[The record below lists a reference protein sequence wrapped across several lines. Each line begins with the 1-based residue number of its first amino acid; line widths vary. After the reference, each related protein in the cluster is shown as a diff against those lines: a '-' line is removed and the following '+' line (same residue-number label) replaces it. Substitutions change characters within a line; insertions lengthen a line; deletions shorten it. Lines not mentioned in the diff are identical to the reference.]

1 MQYRSG
7 QLSQALQSGN
17 SPARHSIQQ
26 PQQPQMQALPR
37 QIVEGRGNQ
46 RSPAAPAQRSPAAP
60 AQRSPAAPA
69 PLQQNAG
76 PTHNQMPE
84 VRIQAQQQMQVQR
97 PPAPPPAYQNI
108 APRGGRGV
116 GVGLAGQAQVL
127 GQPRVPG
134 GTIYGTT
141 PIQHVPVQQVMQR
154 PAGPMVTNYIASQAV
169 G

>member
-1 MQYRSG
+1 MQT
-7 QLSQALQSGN
+7 
-17 SPARHSIQQ
+17 
-26 PQQPQMQALPR
+26 LPR

-46 RSPAAPAQRSPAAP
+46 RSPAAPAQRSPAQP

-69 PLQQNAG
+69 PLQQNTG
-76 PTHNQMPE
+76 PPQNQITE

-97 PPAPPPAYQNI
+97 PQAPPPAYQNI

-116 GVGLAGQAQVL
+116 GLAGHAQILTV
-127 GQPRVPG
+127 PRVPG
-134 GTIYGTT
+134 GATYGIA
-141 PIQHVPVQQVMQR
+141 PQPLQHVPVQQVLQR

>member
-1 MQYRSG
+1 MQT
-7 QLSQALQSGN
+7 
-17 SPARHSIQQ
+17 
-26 PQQPQMQALPR
+26 LPR

-60 AQRSPAAPA
+60 A
-69 PLQQNAG
+69 PLQQNTG
-76 PTHNQMPE
+76 PPQNQITE

-97 PPAPPPAYQNI
+97 PQAPPPAYQNI

-116 GVGLAGQAQVL
+116 GLAGHAQILTV
-127 GQPRVPG
+127 PRVPG
-134 GTIYGTT
+134 GTAYGIA
-141 PIQHVPVQQVMQR
+141 PQPLQHVPVQQVLQR

>member
-1 MQYRSG
+1 MQT
-7 QLSQALQSGN
+7 
-17 SPARHSIQQ
+17 
-26 PQQPQMQALPR
+26 LPR

-60 AQRSPAAPA
+60 A
-69 PLQQNAG
+69 PLQQNTG
-76 PTHNQMPE
+76 PPQNQINE

-97 PPAPPPAYQNI
+97 PPVPPPAYQNI

-116 GVGLAGQAQVL
+116 GLAGHAQIL
-127 GQPRVPG
+127 AQPRVPG
-134 GTIYGTT
+134 GTTYGIT
-141 PIQHVPVQQVMQR
+141 PVQHVPVQHVPVQQVLQR